1 MDYNDLDSANG
12 RALPIGGLTWSSEGP
27 VLQMEDAVVETV
39 VTHTTRTTTSFQPI
53 TLPRVPSP
61 EHLKLPY
68 HLSGEKYPLA
78 TQPAPSDMRLFTMT
92 LGGRRVIVQDENAP
106 GESGIEMSGPG
117 WTRTLLNDSKTEVE
131 NGAEVVDE
139 SLTFLQALNRSKGKE
154 KKREYEER
162 SDAPHSP
169 VANDISVRRSP
180 PRKKIK
186 GLDEINIPT
195 GVNRAL
201 LSPLPS
207 PEHEPIPLSSTVPTS
222 QAPNMGSGVE
232 LSALFSLPSLAS
244 HFDALPD
251 RLQQHFL
258 MHLLRRSRMPTLQRI
273 SNFVSTALR
282 RDFITQLP
290 REVAIQILKSVDGKS
305 LASASRVCK
314 KWKRIIDME
323 RTVWKAR
330 LIDDKLWSGFGTEEQ
345 EESLVVERYEALD
358 LHDQLEGRR
367 TSYQAVSGEVEQMF
381 SPTLGN
387 DLPERPT
394 PLKHV
399 YRRRYQDQKNW
410 IHTRPEHSSFTGHGT
425 SVLTCLQFDE
435 DKIVSASDDH
445 SINIYNTSDGQLRKR
460 LDGHEGGVWTLQY
473 KGHTLVS
480 GSTDRTVRIW
490 DLEDLRMTYVFAGHT
505 STVRCLQI
513 VEPVWE
519 EETQSYQPP
528 VPMIVT
534 GSRDAT
540 LRVWKLPQKDDPLYD
555 GIVEEEQTELIGPD
569 INPFH
574 MHLLEGHSLAVR
586 AIATHGR
593 ICVSG
598 SYDMSVRVWDIV
610 KGTSLHVLTGH
621 EAKVY
626 SIVYDPY
633 RKRCASGS
641 MDSTVKVWDIV
652 SGQCLHTLQG
662 HTSLVGLLGLSPNYL
677 VSAAADSS
685 LRIWDPNTCQLKN
698 VLASHSG
705 AITCFQHDETKVVSG
720 SDGSLKLWDV
730 KTGTFVRDLVVGIS
744 SVWQVS
750 FNKNLLVAASN
761 RNGATVFDVFRFGQ
775 PSTQDVDDPS
785 LDNLQPP
792 RWERWAAEQR
802 KKLEMEEKKKRKSR
816 SRKARTES
824 AWDGRLEKA
833 RDPRLSS
840 WKTALPYAHG
850 YSVEGE
856 ESHEGAGLQPPPAFD
871 FRAGSHTGSAKGNA
885 QYQLSSAQLGSN
897 HVVQRNLH
905 DLSGSPTPTG
915 VARRRTGPMISKVPR
930 VEGSSG
936 ADAAMLPGSVVDP
949 MYIGESSA
957 STVTVEEDY
966 QGDEG
971 EEDEEMED
979 ADEHSY

>member
-1 MDYNDLDSANG
+1 M
-12 RALPIGGLTWSSEGP
+12 
-27 VLQMEDAVVETV
+27 
-39 VTHTTRTTTSFQPI
+39 
-53 TLPRVPSP
+53 
-61 EHLKLPY
+61 
-68 HLSGEKYPLA
+68 
-78 TQPAPSDMRLFTMT
+78 
-92 LGGRRVIVQDENAP
+92 IVQDESAP

-117 WTRTLLNDSKTEVE
+117 WKRTLLNGSKAEVK
-131 NGAEVVDE
+131 NGAEVADE
-139 SLTFLQALNRSKGKE
+139 GLNFLQALNRSKGKE

-162 SDAPHSP
+162 GDAPTSP
-169 VANDISVRRSP
+169 IINNISARRSP
-180 PRKKIK
+180 PRKKIR

-207 PEHEPIPLSSTVPTS
+207 PEHESTPLSSTAPPA
-222 QAPNMGSGVE
+222 QAPNMGSGTE
-232 LSALFSLPSLAS
+232 LSALFSLPSLVS

-251 RLQQHFL
+251 RLQQHLL

-282 RDFITQLP
+282 RDFIIQLP
-290 REVAIQILKSVDGKS
+290 HEVAIQILKSVDGKS

-323 RTVWKAR
+323 RSVWKAR
-330 LIDDKLWSGFGTEEQ
+330 LLDDKLWCGFGTEEQ
-345 EESLVVERYEALD
+345 EESLVVERYQALD
-358 LHDQLEGRR
+358 LRDQLEGRR
-367 TSYQAVSGEVEQMF
+367 IDYQAVSCEDEQMF
-381 SPTLGN
+381 SPTLGH
-387 DLPERPT
+387 DLPDRPT

-425 SVLTCLQFDE
+425 NVITCLQFDE

-555 GIVEEEQTELIGPD
+555 GIVSSSASVFLFVNTTDENQVEEEQTELIGPD

-621 EAKVY
+621 ESKGKDY
-626 SIVYDPY
+626 TRQEHY
-633 RKRCASGS
+633 RS
-641 MDSTVKVWDIV
+641 
-652 SGQCLHTLQG
+652 
-662 HTSLVGLLGLSPNYL
+662 
-677 VSAAADSS
+677 
-685 LRIWDPNTCQLKN
+685 
-698 VLASHSG
+698 
-705 AITCFQHDETKVVSG
+705 
-720 SDGSLKLWDV
+720 
-730 KTGTFVRDLVVGIS
+730 
-744 SVWQVS
+744 
-750 FNKNLLVAASN
+750 
-761 RNGATVFDVFRFGQ
+761 
-775 PSTQDVDDPS
+775 
-785 LDNLQPP
+785 
-792 RWERWAAEQR
+792 
-802 KKLEMEEKKKRKSR
+802 
-816 SRKARTES
+816 
-824 AWDGRLEKA
+824 
-833 RDPRLSS
+833 
-840 WKTALPYAHG
+840 
-850 YSVEGE
+850 
-856 ESHEGAGLQPPPAFD
+856 
-871 FRAGSHTGSAKGNA
+871 
-885 QYQLSSAQLGSN
+885 
-897 HVVQRNLH
+897 
-905 DLSGSPTPTG
+905 
-915 VARRRTGPMISKVPR
+915 
-930 VEGSSG
+930 
-936 ADAAMLPGSVVDP
+936 
-949 MYIGESSA
+949 
-957 STVTVEEDY
+957 
-966 QGDEG
+966 
-971 EEDEEMED
+971 
-979 ADEHSY
+979 

>member
-12 RALPIGGLTWSSEGP
+12 RGLPTGGLTWSNEGP

-61 EHLKLPY
+61 EHLKLPN
-68 HLSGEKYPLA
+68 HLPGEKYPLA
-78 TQPAPSDMRLFTMT
+78 DQPAPSDMRLFTMT
-92 LGGRRVIVQDENAP
+92 LGGRRVIVQDESAS

-117 WTRTLLNDSKTEVE
+117 WTRTLLNGSMTEAE
-131 NGAEVVDE
+131 NGVDVADE

-162 SDAPHSP
+162 SDAPASP
-169 VANDISVRRSP
+169 VANDISARRSP
-180 PRKKIK
+180 PRKKIR

-195 GVNRAL
+195 A
-201 LSPLPS
+201 
-207 PEHEPIPLSSTVPTS
+207 PTA

-232 LSALFSLPSLAS
+232 LSALFSLPSLVS
-244 HFDALPD
+244 HFDTLPD

-290 REVAIQILKSVDGKS
+290 HEVAIQILKSVDGKS

-323 RTVWKAR
+323 RSVWKAR
-330 LIDDKLWSGFGTEEQ
+330 LLDDKLWSGFGTEEQ
-345 EESLVVERYEALD
+345 EESLVLERYEALD

-367 TSYQAVSGEVEQMF
+367 TSYQAVSGEDEQMF
-381 SPTLGN
+381 SPTLGH
-387 DLPERPT
+387 DLRERPT

-410 IHTRPEHSSFTGHGT
+410 IHTRPEHSSFTGQGT
-425 SVLTCLQFDE
+425 NVVTCLQFDE

-445 SINIYNTSDGQLRKR
+445 SINIYNTNDGQLRKR

-569 INPFH
+569 VNPFH

-586 AIATHGR
+586 TIATHGR

-621 EAKVY
+621 EDKVY

-641 MDSTVKVWDIV
+641 LDSTVKVWDIV

-705 AITCFQHDETKVVSG
+705 AITCFQHDETKVISG
-720 SDGSLKLWDV
+720 SDGTLKLWDV

-744 SVWQVS
+744 AVWQVS

-775 PSTQDVDDPS
+775 SSTQDVDDPS

-792 RWERWAAEQR
+792 RWERWAAEKR
-802 KKLEMEEKKKRKSR
+802 RRLEMEEKKKRKSR

-824 AWDGRLEKA
+824 AWDDRLEKV
-833 RDPRLSS
+833 RDPRMAS
-840 WKTALPYAHG
+840 WKTTLPYAPTGHLG

-856 ESHEGAGLQPPPAFD
+856 EPDERVGLQPPPAFG
-871 FRAGSHTGSAKGNA
+871 FRTGSHAGSSKGNSP
-885 QYQLSSAQLGSN
+885 YQLSSAQSGSN
-897 HVVQRNLH
+897 NVVRRGLH

-915 VARRRTGPMISKVPR
+915 VARRRAGLMISKVPR
-930 VEGSSG
+930 AEGSNG
-936 ADAAMLPGSVVDP
+936 ASAALPPGSVVGPLD
-949 MYIGESSA
+949 IGESSA
-957 STVTVEEDY
+957 STAVVEDNY
-966 QGDEG
+966 QDDEG
-971 EEDEEMED
+971 EEDEEMEN

>member
-1 MDYNDLDSANG
+1 MDYNDLDSTNS
-12 RALPIGGLTWSSEGP
+12 RRLPTGGLTWTSEGP

-61 EHLKLPY
+61 EYLNLPD
-68 HLSGEKYPLA
+68 HLSTEKYPLA
-78 TQPAPSDMRLFTMT
+78 NQPAPSDMRLFTMT
-92 LGGRRVIVQDENAP
+92 LGGRRVIVQDESAP

-117 WTRTLLNDSKTEVE
+117 WKRTLLNGSKTEVE
-131 NGAEVVDE
+131 HGAEVADE
-139 SLTFLQALNRSKGKE
+139 SLNFLQALNRSKGKE

-162 SDAPHSP
+162 GDAPASP
-169 VANDISVRRSP
+169 IINNISARRSP
-180 PRKKIK
+180 PRKKIR

-207 PEHEPIPLSSTVPTS
+207 PEHESTPLSSTAAPA
-222 QAPNMGSGVE
+222 QAPNMGSGTE
-232 LSALFSLPSLAS
+232 LSALFSLPSLVS

-251 RLQQHFL
+251 RLQQHLL

-273 SNFVSTALR
+273 SSFVSTALR

-290 REVAIQILKSVDGKS
+290 HEVAIQILKSVDGKS
-305 LASASRVCK
+305 LANASRVCK

-323 RTVWKAR
+323 RSVWKAR
-330 LIDDKLWSGFGTEEQ
+330 LLCDKLWCGFGTEEQ
-345 EESLVVERYEALD
+345 EESLVVERYQALD
-358 LHDQLEGRR
+358 LRDQLEGRH
-367 TSYQAVSGEVEQMF
+367 TNYQVVSGEDEQMF
-381 SPTLGN
+381 SPTSGH

-425 SVLTCLQFDE
+425 NVVTCLQFDE

-505 STVRCLQI
+505 STVRCLEI

-555 GIVEEEQTELIGPD
+555 GIAEEEQTELIGPD

-593 ICVSG
+593 I
-598 SYDMSVRVWDIV
+598 
-610 KGTSLHVLTGH
+610 L
-621 EAKVY
+621 Y

-641 MDSTVKVWDIV
+641 LDNTIKVWDIV

-677 VSAAADSS
+677 VSAAADTS
-685 LRIWDPNTCQLKN
+685 LRIWDPNSCQLKN

-720 SDGSLKLWDV
+720 SDGTLKLWDV

-750 FNKNLLVAASN
+750 FHKNLLVAASN

-775 PSTQDVDDPS
+775 PSAQDVDDSS

-792 RWERWAAEQR
+792 RWERWAAEKR
-802 KKLEMEEKKKRKSR
+802 RRLEMEEKKKRKSR
-816 SRKARTES
+816 GHKARTES
-824 AWDGRLEKA
+824 AWDDRLEKV
-833 RDPRLSS
+833 RDPSMTS
-840 WKTALPYAHG
+840 GKAVLPYALTGQLG
-850 YSVEGE
+850 YPVEGKE
-856 ESHEGAGLQPPPAFD
+856 LHEGAGLQPPPAFG
-871 FRAGSHTGSAKGNA
+871 FKAGSQAGSSEGSA
-885 QYQLSSAQLGSN
+885 QYQLSSTQSGSDN
-897 HVVQRNLH
+897 AVRRSLH

-915 VARRRTGPMISKVPR
+915 VGRRRVGLMTATAGR
-930 VEGSSG
+930 GEGSSG
-936 ADAAMLPGSVVDP
+936 ARAALLPGSVVDP
-949 MYIGESSA
+949 VYTEMSSA
-957 STVTVEEDY
+957 SAVAVEEDY
-966 QGDEG
+966 QDDGG
-971 EEDEEMED
+971 VEDEEMED
-979 ADEHSY
+979 ADEDLY

>member
-1 MDYNDLDSANG
+1 MDYNDLDSTNS
-12 RALPIGGLTWSSEGP
+12 RRLPTGGLTWTSEGP

-61 EHLKLPY
+61 EYLNLPD
-68 HLSGEKYPLA
+68 HLSTEKYPLA
-78 TQPAPSDMRLFTMT
+78 NQPAPSDMRLFTMT
-92 LGGRRVIVQDENAP
+92 LGGRRVIVQDESAP

-117 WTRTLLNDSKTEVE
+117 WKRTLLNGSKTEVE
-131 NGAEVVDE
+131 HGAEVADE
-139 SLTFLQALNRSKGKE
+139 SLNFLQALNRSKGKE

-162 SDAPHSP
+162 GDAPPSP
-169 VANDISVRRSP
+169 IINNISARRSP
-180 PRKKIK
+180 PRKKIR

-207 PEHEPIPLSSTVPTS
+207 PEHESTPLSSTAAPA
-222 QAPNMGSGVE
+222 QAPNMGSGTE
-232 LSALFSLPSLAS
+232 LSALFSLPSLVS

-251 RLQQHFL
+251 RLQQHLL

-273 SNFVSTALR
+273 SSFVSTALR

-290 REVAIQILKSVDGKS
+290 HEVAIQILKSVDGKS
-305 LASASRVCK
+305 LANASRVCK

-323 RTVWKAR
+323 RSVWKAR
-330 LIDDKLWSGFGTEEQ
+330 LLCDKLWCGFGTEEQ
-345 EESLVVERYEALD
+345 EESLVVERYQALD
-358 LHDQLEGRR
+358 LRDQLEGRH
-367 TSYQAVSGEVEQMF
+367 TNYQVVSGEDEQMF
-381 SPTLGN
+381 SPTSGH

-425 SVLTCLQFDE
+425 NVVTCLQFDE

-505 STVRCLQI
+505 STVRCLEI

-555 GIVEEEQTELIGPD
+555 GIAEEEQTELIGPD

-593 ICVSG
+593 I
-598 SYDMSVRVWDIV
+598 
-610 KGTSLHVLTGH
+610 L
-621 EAKVY
+621 Y

-641 MDSTVKVWDIV
+641 LDNTIKVWDIV

-677 VSAAADSS
+677 VSAAADTS
-685 LRIWDPNTCQLKN
+685 LRIWDPNSCQLKN

-720 SDGSLKLWDV
+720 SDGTLKLWDV

-750 FNKNLLVAASN
+750 FHKNLLVAASN

-775 PSTQDVDDPS
+775 PSAQDVDDSS

-792 RWERWAAEQR
+792 RWERWAAEKR
-802 KKLEMEEKKKRKSR
+802 RRLEMEEKKKRKSR
-816 SRKARTES
+816 GHKARTES
-824 AWDGRLEKA
+824 AWDDRLEKV
-833 RDPRLSS
+833 RDPSMTS
-840 WKTALPYAHG
+840 GKAVLPYALTGQLG
-850 YSVEGE
+850 YPVEGK
-856 ESHEGAGLQPPPAFD
+856 ESHEGAGLQPPPAFG
-871 FRAGSHTGSAKGNA
+871 FKAGSQAGSSEGSA
-885 QYQLSSAQLGSN
+885 QYQLSSTQSGSDN
-897 HVVQRNLH
+897 AVRRSLH

-915 VARRRTGPMISKVPR
+915 VGRRRVGLMTATAGR
-930 VEGSSG
+930 GEGSSG
-936 ADAAMLPGSVVDP
+936 ARAALLPGSVVDP
-949 MYIGESSA
+949 VYTEMSSA
-957 STVTVEEDY
+957 STVAVEEDY
-966 QGDEG
+966 QDDGG
-971 EEDEEMED
+971 VEDEEMED
-979 ADEHSY
+979 ADEDLY